1 MTKVFFGGSKKLS
14 RLNRAVRERADNIV
28 AKGFEVLIGD
38 ANGADKAMQEYLAEK
53 SYQNVIVFCMNGTCR
68 NNIGSWHTKVVSSKS
83 EKKDFSY
90 FAAKDKE
97 MSERKVC
104 VFLWALSRKEK
115 SRNKEKKRIQVLK
128 LDVGWLLKEPAN
140 AKNTL
145 IRTNTNNPSSSPRP
159 HPAGGK

>member
-1 MTKVFFGGSKKLS
+1 
-14 RLNRAVRERADNIV
+14 
-28 AKGFEVLIGD
+28 
-38 ANGADKAMQEYLAEK
+38 
-53 SYQNVIVFCMNGTCR
+53 
-68 NNIGSWHTKVVSSKS
+68 VSSKS